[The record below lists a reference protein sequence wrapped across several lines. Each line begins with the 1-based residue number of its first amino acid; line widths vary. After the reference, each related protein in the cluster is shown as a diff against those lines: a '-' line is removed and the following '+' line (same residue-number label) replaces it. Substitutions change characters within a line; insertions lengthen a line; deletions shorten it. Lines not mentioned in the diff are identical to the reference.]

1 MFFVFTICA
10 IDCGHVD
17 KPHLTVADRP
27 LAVTYRPVDTLVPS
41 PRNPRT
47 HPKRQVEQIVASIRE
62 FGFTNPILIGPDGS
76 VIAGHGR
83 LLAARAMALAE
94 VPSIVLE
101 GLSDAQKRALR
112 LADNKLV
119 PWRRLGISTFDG
131 SGSGAMQQQ

>member
-1 MFFVFTICA
+1 MFFLFTICA
-10 IDCGHVD
+10 NRLQPRASRD
-17 KPHLTVADRP
+17 LTVADRP

-83 LLAARAMALAE
+83 LLAARAMA
-94 VPSIVLE
+94 P
-101 GLSDAQKRALR
+101 
-112 LADNKLV
+112 
-119 PWRRLGISTFDG
+119 RLGG
-131 SGSGAMQQQ
+131 SPDN